1 MKKWVSKLKKSFKYV
16 LDIYDQKVKPRLEVV
31 IKYMNK
37 YTGIDYITDKYQ
49 HLRSVTRHRITGLLF
64 VSPWLIGLYFFGLRP
79 FLSSLRMSLAD
90 SARYIIN
97 PDTSSVDFV
106 VTGWTFK
113 HFTSL
118 FQTQPE
124 HVGIVINVF
133 SDIALIVPLV
143 MIFALMLALMLNQT
157 FKGKGI
163 FRVIFFIPVILLSG
177 NMLSYFG
184 QYNLLSV
191 PAVQSGAIASGISR
205 FLPQQFQTLIIGAF
219 ERIILILWLSGVQ
232 TLIFLAGLQ
241 KNDKAIYEAAS
252 IDGASLWDSFWKIT
266 LPGLHNLMII
276 NIIYTTVIYANL
288 SNNPMIGLI
297 KETIVD
303 VRYGRSYASALA
315 WILFLIEL
323 LIIGIY
329 VLMIKLSNR
338 RYS

>member
-1 MKKWVSKLKKSFKYV
+1 MRKLIDRINQIRLKLITFYQKKIHPPLSKILGYV
-16 LDIYDQKVKPRLEVV
+16 YI
-31 IKYMNK
+31 
-37 YTGIDYITDKYQ
+37 YTGLAWLTGKYQ
-49 HLRSVTRHRITGLLF
+49 HLKARTRHRITGLLF
-64 VSPWLIGLYFFGLRP
+64 VTPWLIGLYFFGLRP

-97 PDTSSVDFV
+97 TDTLKVDFV

-113 HFTSL
+113 HFSSL
-118 FQTQPE
+118 FKTQPD
-124 HVGIVINVF
+124 HVRLIIDVF
-133 SDIALIVPLV
+133 TDIALIVPLV
-143 MIFALMLALMLNQT
+143 MIFALLLALMLNQT

-205 FLPQQFQTLIIGAF
+205 FLPPQFQTLIIGAF

-241 KNDKAIYEAAS
+241 KNDRAIYEAAS

-266 LPGLHNLMII
+266 LPGLHHLMII

-297 KETIVD
+297 NQTIVD
-303 VRYGRSYASALA
+303 VRYGRAYASALA